1 MALVLNQLNI
11 PLPAKRL
18 NRQKCHHKILQPTTI
33 ILMTKLNYVK
43 RIIKACTRSGFAAAC
58 KPRER
63 YSIKFHLYITL
74 WGACVSRAP

>member
-43 RIIKACTRSGFAAAC
+43 RIIKACAHGGFAC
-58 KPRER
+58 KPE
-63 YSIKFHLYITL
+63 
-74 WGACVSRAP
+74 